1 MSHREKLCAP
11 ALTSHIETCHQTFS
25 YAPLIV
31 NHARPIPSANPGG
44 MRAIAEEKIEGAVAE
59 RMAVALKQ
67 QEELR
72 NAFLERFEK
81 GFGGA
86 KHVLNE
92 KKRQSL
98 MEAFEAEAQNE
109 LAELEQQ
116 ARKEF
121 SEKFSAE
128 TSVEAIED
136 KATRA
141 FEALVASYSNRTPF
155 KLVSPVCEF
164 IRHRK
169 HARWLWFDVSA
180 CASTTM
186 NAVCSSLS
194 VLRFL
199 NIVLDQFRL
208 GGSPSG
214 QYKN

>member
-1 MSHREKLCAP
+1 
-11 ALTSHIETCHQTFS
+11 
-25 YAPLIV
+25 
-31 NHARPIPSANPGG
+31 

-81 GFGGA
+81 GFGSA

-141 FEALVASYSNRTPF
+141 FEALV
-155 KLVSPVCEF
+155 
-164 IRHRK
+164 
-169 HARWLWFDVSA
+169 
-180 CASTTM
+180 
-186 NAVCSSLS
+186 SLS
-194 VLRFL
+194 IKFDCA
-199 NIVLDQFRL
+199 N
-208 GGSPSG
+208 SA
-214 QYKN
+214 